1 MKQGEIIE
9 TATVKK
15 IRKFLDRTAKNSQM
29 SFLFGPTGRG
39 KTFTIQDWLTQHPE
53 GVYLRA
59 DADVTTSRLRKQLS
73 YALFRT
79 DSGSRQDIVD
89 YLLQRPGAVVIVDE
103 AVHICSE
110 TFSAQDVKRLD
121 SLRDVF
127 DNVNE
132 NGGALGMCLVFTDCT
147 LARFKNGRGARFLGQ
162 FVGRMENHL
171 NLGDRIS
178 MAYEIKPVLR
188 AYGFDES
195 LADAAF
201 RIANESGKM
210 RTLYKCIQLA
220 EKVAKKKSIEVSAEL
235 LNDVFHQIET
245 GSHPDE

>member
-1 MKQGEIIE
+1 MLWPSDDDVRKMLVARTHYGTKNLNFMMKDY
-9 TATVKK
+9 VFRRNK
-15 IRKFLDRTAKNSQM
+15 
-29 SFLFGPTGRG
+29 
-39 KTFTIQDWLTQHPE
+39 E
-53 GVYLRA
+53 GVHIINLAKTWEKLVLAARIIVA
-59 DADVTTSRLRKQLS
+59 IENPQDV
-73 YALFRT
+73 
-79 DSGSRQDIVD
+79 I
-89 YLLQRPGAVVIVDE
+89 VIVDE

-110 TFSAQDVKRLD
+110 AFSAQDVKRLD

-147 LARFKNGRGARFLGQ
+147 LARFRNGRGARFLGQ

-220 EKVAKKKSIEVSAEL
+220 EKVAKKKSVAVSAAL
-235 LNDVFHQIET
+235 LSDVFHQIDT